1 MRNLSK
7 CICWHLVYYTS
18 KKRNLFIC
26 EHTPFGSVLLKID
39 LLELHTDQFSALEP
53 FPIPNLLLDFSQQ
66 GATKQ
71 KVSLECVLNKEDHF
85 ISKVERWMRVFNF
98 AFWKPYSFQN
108 FNSVRIGWSWFGT
121 LALHPWIAELVMFT
135 HNKRNVQSLNAC
147 NLRVFDYGS
156 SNTLQPIIYRCYLV
170 VVFFQ
175 NTYPPNGRQLD

>member
-1 MRNLSK
+1 MRAHSFWLCAAKDRFAGITYRSIFCSWTLSNS
-7 CICWHLVYYTS
+7 TS
-18 KKRNLFIC
+18 ASWF
-26 EHTPFGSVLLKID
+26 
-39 LLELHTDQFSALEP
+39 FSTRRYK
-53 FPIPNLLLDFSQQ
+53 
-66 GATKQ
+66 TKE
-71 KVSLECVLNKEDHF
+71 KVSLECILNKEDHF
-85 ISKVERWMRVFNF
+85 VSKAEQWMRVFNF

-170 VVFFQ
+170 VVFLQ